1 MVAKKRGLG
10 RGLDALLGGMQNE
23 PASAAA
29 KSGETKESLNRLPVD
44 LIQRGRYQPR
54 REFDADALRELADS
68 IAAQGVI
75 QPIVVRPVEND
86 RYELIAGERRW
97 RAAQQAGLDEI
108 PVVIKDV
115 TEEAAMAMGLI
126 ENIQREDLNPLEE
139 ANALSRLLHEFG
151 LTHQEVAKAV
161 GKSRTTVTNLLR
173 LLELNE
179 EVKQMVESHRL
190 EMGHARALLGLQG
203 EAQTQA
209 ANQVAKQGLSVR
221 ETERLVRRL
230 QGEAENPAPTS
241 RPAVEADP
249 DIRRLVTDL
258 SEKLGAKV
266 DLQQGAK
273 GKGKLVIGYNSLDE
287 LEGILEHI
295 K

>member
-1 MVAKKRGLG
+1 
-10 RGLDALLGGMQNE
+10 
-23 PASAAA
+23 
-29 KSGETKESLNRLPVD
+29 
-44 LIQRGRYQPR
+44 
-54 REFDADALRELADS
+54 LRELADS

>member
-1 MVAKKRGLG
+1 MAVKKRGLG

-23 PASAAA
+23 AAPVSAKAGA
-29 KSGETKESLNRLPVD
+29 KDSLNRLPVD

-54 REFDADALRELADS
+54 REFDADSLRELADS

-75 QPIVVRPVEND
+75 QPVVVRAVEND

-108 PVVIKDV
+108 PVVIKEV

-179 EVKQMVESHRL
+179 EVKVLVETRRL

-203 EAQTQA
+203 EPQTKA
-209 ANQVAKQGLSVR
+209 ANQVVKQGLSVR

-230 QGEAENPAPTS
+230 QGEAENPTRAS
-241 RPAVEADP
+241 ARSAVAEDP
-249 DIRRLVTDL
+249 DIRRLINDL

-287 LEGILEHI
+287 LEGILDHI
-295 K
+295 R

>member
-1 MVAKKRGLG
+1 V
-10 RGLDALLGGMQNE
+10 QNE
-23 PASAAA
+23 SAHVPTSAGEA
-29 KSGETKESLNRLPVD
+29 KERLNRLPVD

-54 REFDADALRELADS
+54 REFDPDALRELADS

-75 QPIVVRPVEND
+75 QPVVVRPVEND

-108 PVVIKDV
+108 PVVIKEV

-173 LLELNE
+173 LLELNDD
-179 EVKQMVESHRL
+179 VKQLVETRRL

-203 EAQTQA
+203 DAQSKA
-209 ANQVAKQGLSVR
+209 ADQVVKRGLSVR

-230 QGEAENPAPTS
+230 QSVGE
-241 RPAVEADP
+241 EAKHQHAATPVDP
-249 DIRRLVTDL
+249 DVRRLVNDL
-258 SEKLGAKV
+258 SERLGAKV
-266 DLQQGAK
+266 DLKQGAK
-273 GKGKLVIGYNSLDE
+273 GSGKITIGYNSLDE
-287 LEGILEHI
+287 LEGILSHI